1 MSGLHIPAAT
11 YRLQF
16 SRHFQFNDAQML
28 VPYLHRLGVSDLYAS
43 PIFKARQGSPH
54 GYDITDPTCLNPELG
69 SDADFEGLVEE
80 LKHYEMG
87 LLLDIVPNHMAAST
101 ENQWWMN
108 VLSNGRWSPYA
119 AFFDIDWEPP
129 ESTLRNRVLLP
140 ILGSPYEEAL
150 ENGEII
156 LTLEDGA
163 LFIRYH
169 DHRLPLEIRSYG
181 LVLSHNLDALK
192 RRLGARNPE
201 FRRLEQ
207 LLDAVQHLLPINN
220 ADFRETARQYQ
231 ERQSVIEAF
240 SDILSTSHEIRDFF
254 QKKFGRFNGRKGIR
268 TSFEFL
274 DHLLG
279 EQVYRLAF
287 WKTSR
292 QQFNYR
298 RFFDIND
305 LIGIRVE
312 EPQVLEAT
320 HALIFRLVREGK
332 VSGLRI
338 DHIDGLRDPLQYL
351 LHLQEHLLPGV
362 EGDTLPGFYVVVEKI
377 LADDEALPQ
386 EWPVCGTTGYE
397 FTNLVNGL
405 FVHSE
410 GLQKLTRAYSR
421 FTGSHAAFSDVVYQ
435 KKKLVIDE
443 LFPGEILA
451 LGHRL
456 THLVHQ
462 SGLSVDLPV
471 EELKKALVEVTA
483 YLPVYRTYTR
493 ALEVSLRDRRYIVHA
508 FQEARRRYSSTKMSS
523 LNLLKRVLLLDFP
536 EALSHEQKEA
546 WPDFVLRWQQL
557 TGAVMAKGFEDT
569 ALYTYNPLTSLNE
582 VGGNPD
588 SRGLTLA
595 EFHKRDQSRLKGW
608 PHTMNTTSTHDTN
621 RSEDVRARINILSE
635 IPEAWEQHLT
645 QWGQWNQPKKQ
656 KVNGLSVPEPNM
668 EVLLYQT
675 LLGAWPLF
683 EAEVPEFKQRLKD
696 YLIKATREAKATTNW
711 LSPDADY
718 EGAFMEFLESIL
730 EDTRFLEDFLL
741 FERQVAYYG
750 VLNSLAQVLLK
761 ITSPGVPDFYQGTEL
776 WDFSLVDPD
785 NRRLP
790 DFERRVHLLN
800 DLIGKE
806 KTQGRLRLV
815 QELLE
820 SREDGR
826 VKLYTTCKALN
837 ARRAH
842 TSLFSDGDYIPLQ
855 TVGRRQEHLCAFA
868 RCHEDVWVLVVI
880 PRLLTRLIQSGGLPV
895 GRAIWGEDHLL
906 LPENAPLSWVNI
918 FTAENIKADKA
929 ENGLAVSEVLHVFPL
944 ALLFG
949 R

>member
-1 MSGLHIPAAT
+1 MSGLHVPAAT

-16 SRHFQFNDAQML
+16 SRRFRFNDAQML
-28 VPYLHRLGVSDLYAS
+28 VPYLYSLGVSDLYAS

-69 SDADFEGLVEE
+69 TDADFEGLVGE
-80 LKHYEMG
+80 LKRHDMG
-87 LLLDIVPNHMAAST
+87 LLLDIVPNHMATST
-101 ENQWWMN
+101 ENQWWMD
-108 VLSNGRWSPYA
+108 VLGNGRWSPYA

-129 ESTLRNRVLLP
+129 ESALRNRVLLP
-140 ILGSPYEEAL
+140 ILGSPYDEAL

-201 FRRLEQ
+201 FQRTEQ
-207 LLDAVQHLLPINN
+207 LLDAAQHLLPVNN
-220 ADFRETARQYQ
+220 ADSREAAQQYR
-231 ERQSVIEAF
+231 ERESVREAF
-240 SDILSTSHEIRDFF
+240 RNILSTSQEIRDFC
-254 QKKFGRFNGRKGIR
+254 QNNIGRFNGRRGNR
-268 TSFEFL
+268 ASFELL
-274 DHLLG
+274 DRLLG
-279 EQVYRLAF
+279 EQAYRLAF

-292 QQFNYR
+292 EKLNYR

-320 HALIFRLVREGK
+320 HALIFRLVREDK
-332 VSGLRI
+332 VGGLRI
-338 DHIDGLRDPLQYL
+338 DHVDGLRDPRQYL
-351 LHLQEHLLPGV
+351 LRLQDHLASGA
-362 EGDTLPGFYVVVEKI
+362 GGGTTLGFYVIVEKV
-377 LADDEALPQ
+377 LTDDEALSR

-397 FTNLVNGL
+397 FANLVNAL
-405 FVHSE
+405 SVHGE
-410 GLQKLTRAYSR
+410 GLQEVTRAYFH
-421 FTGSHAAFSDVVYQ
+421 FTGSQAAFADVVYQ
-435 KKKLVIDE
+435 KKKMVIEE
-443 LFPGEILA
+443 LFSGEIPA

-456 THLVHQ
+456 ASLVHQ
-462 SGLSVDLPV
+462 SGLYADLPV
-471 EELKKALVEVTA
+471 EELKKALIEVTA
-483 YLPVYRTYTR
+483 CLPVYRTYIET
-493 ALEVSLRDRRYIVHA
+493 AVVSLCDRRYIEHA
-508 FQEARRRYSSTKMSS
+508 FRDARRRYAGTGAVA
-523 LNLLKRVLLLDFP
+523 LDFLERVLLLDFP
-536 EALSHEQKEA
+536 GALSHKQKDG
-546 WPDFVLRWQQL
+546 WLDFVLRWQQL

-569 ALYTYNPLTSLNE
+569 ALYTYNPLLSLNE

-588 SRGLTLA
+588 SPGLSVA
-595 EFHKRDQSRLKGW
+595 EFHKRSQSRLKDW
-608 PHTMNTTSTHDTN
+608 PHTMNTTSTHDTK

-635 IPEAWEQHLT
+635 IPEAWERHLT

-656 KVNGLSVPEPNM
+656 KVNGLPVPEPNM
-668 EVLLYQT
+668 EILLYQT
-675 LLGAWPLF
+675 LAGAWPLL

-696 YLIKATREAKATTNW
+696 YLIKAAREAKAATNW

-718 EGAFMEFLESIL
+718 EKALVHFLESIL
-730 EDTRFLEDFLL
+730 EDTRFLADFLL
-741 FERQVAYYG
+741 FEKQVAYYG
-750 VLNSLAQVLLK
+750 ALNSLSQVLLK

-790 DFERRVHLLN
+790 DFERRVHLLD
-800 DLIGKE
+800 DLIEKE
-806 KTQGRLRLV
+806 KTQGQLRLV
-815 QELLE
+815 RELLE
-820 SREDGR
+820 SWEDGR

-842 TSLFSDGDYIPLQ
+842 RGLFSYGDYIPLQ
-855 TVGRRQEHLCAFA
+855 AVGRRQGHLCAFA
-868 RCHEDVWVLVVI
+868 RCHEEVWVLVVI
-880 PRLLTRLIQSGGLPV
+880 PRLLTRLIQPGGLPV
-895 GRAIWGEDHLL
+895 GHAAWGEDYLL

-918 FTAENIKADKA
+918 FTGENIKASKA

-949 R
+949 T